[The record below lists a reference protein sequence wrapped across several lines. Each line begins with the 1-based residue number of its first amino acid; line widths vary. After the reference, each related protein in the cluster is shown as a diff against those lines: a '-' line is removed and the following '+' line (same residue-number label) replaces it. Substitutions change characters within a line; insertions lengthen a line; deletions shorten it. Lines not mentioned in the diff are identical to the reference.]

1 MAISFS
7 ELPDDVISRVMS
19 GLPGHHVAQ
28 LRTVN
33 TDCNRVGKH
42 IHKDYQN
49 AMAGKTNEHVNTRLF
64 KRKLDSPEEIE
75 YWSRVFASVHT
86 NDALKQAIETELLR
100 LKTYTPDSRK
110 MTTEQERIV
119 NITPRPGTVAVVQAY
134 AGTGKTTTLFEYAKK
149 WENVKILYLAYNKVL
164 ADESQERF
172 KDLPHVTV
180 TTIHAIAKKMYE
192 QHLGRPVDIDNVSLK
207 ELMGEH
213 KLSAESARRLLSDL
227 TRYCASDTTEVP
239 ESPDVFK
246 LFHEKTPHDGYLKK
260 FQLLRPELTEFD
272 VIMLDEVQDC
282 TDCILDIVLN
292 QTHRATC
299 LFVGDVYQKIYG
311 FRYVNN
317 PFRYILERAPN
328 ARLYYLSVSFRFG
341 FDLMRFTNLF
351 LRKKYNEPRGF
362 SKTLVGNT
370 KLRVFQAF
378 FPGLVVVCRYNISV
392 YKLLFEITARGMNVH
407 VVGKKINFQKE
418 ISFAKDLLF
427 LQRNERQSISSPKV
441 SRFESLQ
448 SLQDFHNSTQ
458 NTKWKNRLQL
468 LAIHGEG
475 LVDLWET
482 AERRSDL
489 KDSEDSVR
497 LITAHQS
504 KGSEYNHV
512 MVYDDFVGA
521 SEDAHNT
528 LYVAMTRAKK
538 SVCISQSLLRFF
550 EKHTPKIR
558 YPFDTKSTNRPSTC
572 GICRKRTTNQLVCTE
587 DDPMSVLQGEA
598 CALFVYTPCCKECN
612 V

>member
-7 ELPDDVISRVMS
+7 QLPDDILTSVMNY
-19 GLPGHHVAQ
+19 LPGHHVAQ
-28 LRTVN
+28 IRTVS
-33 TDCNRVGKH
+33 TDCNRIGKNV
-42 IHKDYQN
+42 HKHYQD
-49 AMAGKTNEHVNTRLF
+49 AMSGKTNEYVNTRLF
-64 KRKLDSPEEIE
+64 DRKLDSPNKIE

-86 NDALKQAIETELLR
+86 NDALKQAIKTELSR
-100 LKTYTPDSRK
+100 LKTNEQQSSPNRQ

-119 NITPRPGTVAVVQAY
+119 NIIPRPGTVAVVQAY
-134 AGTGKTTTLFEYAKK
+134 AGTGKTTTLFEYAKR
-149 WENVKILYLAYNKVL
+149 WRNVKILYLAYNKVL
-164 ADESQERF
+164 ADESQEKF

-180 TTIHAIAKKMYE
+180 TTIHALAKKRYE
-192 QHLGRPVDIDNVSLK
+192 IAIGRPIDIDNVSLK
-207 ELMGEH
+207 GLLQKGVP
-213 KLSAESARRLLSDL
+213 AEAARRLLSDFV
-227 TRYCASDTTEVP
+227 RYCASDTTEDP
-239 ESPDVFK
+239 DSPDVSK

-260 FQLLRPELTEFD
+260 FQLLRPELSEFD

-292 QTHRATC
+292 QTDRAAC

-311 FRYVNN
+311 FRHVNN
-317 PFRYILERAPN
+317 PFQYILNRAPR

-341 FDLMRFTNLF
+341 FDLMRFTNLY
-351 LRKKYNEPRGF
+351 LRKKYNELRGF

-370 KLRVFQAF
+370 KLCVGSDF

-392 YKLLFEITARGMNVH
+392 YKLLFEIAARGMNVH
-407 VVGKKINFQKE
+407 VVGKNIDFQKE

-427 LQRNERQSISSPKV
+427 LQAGNHNEITSPKV
-441 SRFESLQ
+441 ARFETLQ
-448 SLQDFHNSTQ
+448 QVQDFHNSTQ
-458 NTKWKNRLQL
+458 NTKWKNRLLL
-468 LAIHGEG
+468 LATYGEG

-482 AERRSDL
+482 AERKSNQNRN
-489 KDSEDSVR
+489 SVR

-504 KGSEYNHV
+504 KGSEYDHV

-550 EKHTPKIR
+550 EKNTPKIR

-587 DDPMSVLQGEA
+587 DDPVSLLQGEA
-598 CALFVYTPCCKECN
+598 CAVFVYTPCCKECN

>member
-7 ELPDDVISRVMS
+7 QLPDDILTSVMNY
-19 GLPGHHVAQ
+19 LPGHHVAQ
-28 LRTVN
+28 IRTVS
-33 TDCNRVGKH
+33 TDCNRIGKNV
-42 IHKDYQN
+42 HKHYQD
-49 AMAGKTNEHVNTRLF
+49 AMSGKTNEYVNTRLF
-64 KRKLDSPEEIE
+64 DRKLDSPNKIE

-86 NDALKQAIETELLR
+86 NDALKQAIKTELSR
-100 LKTYTPDSRK
+100 LKTNEQQSSPNRQ

-119 NITPRPGTVAVVQAY
+119 NIIPRPGTVAVVQAY
-134 AGTGKTTTLFEYAKK
+134 AGTGKTTTLFEYAKR
-149 WENVKILYLAYNKVL
+149 WRNVKILYLAYNKVL
-164 ADESQERF
+164 ADESQEKF

-180 TTIHAIAKKMYE
+180 TTIHALAKKRYE
-192 QHLGRPVDIDNVSLK
+192 IAIGRPIDIDNVSLK
-207 ELMGEH
+207 GLLQKGVP
-213 KLSAESARRLLSDL
+213 AEAARRLLSDFV
-227 TRYCASDTTEVP
+227 RYCASDTTEDP
-239 ESPDVFK
+239 DSPDVSK

-260 FQLLRPELTEFD
+260 FQLLRPELSEFD

-292 QTHRATC
+292 QTAAC

-311 FRYVNN
+311 FRHVNN
-317 PFRYILERAPN
+317 PFQYILNRAPR

-341 FDLMRFTNLF
+341 FDLMRFTNLY
-351 LRKKYNEPRGF
+351 LRKKYNELRGF

-370 KLRVFQAF
+370 KLCVGSDF

-392 YKLLFEITARGMNVH
+392 YKLLFEIAARGMNVH
-407 VVGKKINFQKE
+407 VVGKNIDFQKE

-427 LQRNERQSISSPKV
+427 LQAGNHNEITSPKV
-441 SRFESLQ
+441 ARFDTLQ
-448 SLQDFHNSTQ
+448 QVQDFHNSTQ
-458 NTKWKNRLQL
+458 NTKWKNRLLL
-468 LAIHGEG
+468 LATYGEG

-482 AERRSDL
+482 AERKSNQNRN
-489 KDSEDSVR
+489 SVR

-504 KGSEYNHV
+504 KGSEYDHV

-550 EKHTPKIR
+550 EKNTPKIR

-587 DDPMSVLQGEA
+587 DDPVSLVQGEA
-598 CALFVYTPCCKECN
+598 CAVFVYTPCCKECN

>member
-7 ELPDDVISRVMS
+7 QLPDDMLSQVMRH
-19 GLPGHHVAQ
+19 LPGHHVAQ
-28 LRTVN
+28 MRTVN
-33 TDCNRVGKH
+33 TDCNRIGKNV
-42 IHKDYQN
+42 HKDYQD
-49 AMAGKTNEHVNTRLF
+49 AMSGKTNEYVNTRLF
-64 KRKLDSPEEIE
+64 DRKLDSPTEIE

-100 LKTYTPDSRK
+100 LKTNEQQSSRRQ

-119 NITPRPGTVAVVQAY
+119 NITPRRGTVAVVQAY

-149 WENVKILYLAYNKVL
+149 WRNVKILYLAYNKVL
-164 ADESQERF
+164 ADESQEKF

-180 TTIHAIAKKMYE
+180 TTIHALAKKKYE
-192 QHLGRPVDIDNVSLK
+192 EVLGRPIDIDNVSLK
-207 ELMGEH
+207 ELMH
-213 KLSAESARRLLSDL
+213 NLPAEAARRLLSDFV
-227 TRYCASDTTEVP
+227 RYCASDTTQEP
-239 ESPDVFK
+239 ESPDVSK
-246 LFHEKTPHDGYLKK
+246 LFKEKTPHDGYLKK
-260 FQLLRPELTEFD
+260 FQLLRPQLSEFD

-282 TDCILDIVLN
+282 TDCILDIVLS
-292 QTHRATC
+292 QTGHAAC

-311 FRYVNN
+311 FRHVNS
-317 PFRYILERAPN
+317 PFRYILERARN

-341 FDLMRFTNLF
+341 FDLMRFTNMF
-351 LRKKYNEPRGF
+351 LRKKYNEQRGF

-370 KLRVFQAF
+370 KLCVGSDF
-378 FPGLVVVCRYNISV
+378 FHGLVVVCRYNISV
-392 YKLLFEITARGMNVH
+392 YKLLFEIAARGMNVH
-407 VVGKKINFQKE
+407 VVGKKIDFQKE
-418 ISFAKDLLF
+418 ITFAKDLLF
-427 LQRNERQSISSPKV
+427 LQAGNLDEITSPKV
-441 SRFESLQ
+441 TRFESLQ
-448 SLQDFHNSTQ
+448 SLQDFHNATQ

-468 LAIHGEG
+468 LATHGEG

-482 AERRSDL
+482 AERQNHITH
-489 KDSEDSVR
+489 DSVR

-504 KGSEYNHV
+504 KGSEYDHV
-512 MVYDDFVGA
+512 MVYDDFVGS

-572 GICRKRTTNQLVCTE
+572 VQCRKRTTNQLVCTE
-587 DDPMSVLQGEA
+587 DDPMSLVQGEA
-598 CALFVYTPCCKECN
+598 CTVFVYTPCCKECN